1 MMIRYNYQQQALGKG
16 NKMNSNK
23 SRGVI
28 AGVAVAVLGT
38 ASFVGADLLGHA
50 MNGAEYRY
58 ELAVPV
64 IAVSIAVGVLL
75 FAWNVVTYKGV
86 K

>member
-1 MMIRYNYQQQALGKG
+1 M
-16 NKMNSNK
+16 NK

-28 AGVAVAVLGT
+28 AGIALTVLGT
-38 ASFVGADLLGHA
+38 ASFIGADLLGHA

-64 IAVSIAVGVLL
+64 IAVSVAVGVIL
-75 FAWNVVTYKGV
+75 FAWNIVTYKGKGV